1 MTHFQ
6 TLDRTAPEHQTPY
19 RKVAVV
25 LHFGHDGVVA
35 KDLRFRPHQRLRLRR
50 DFARVFAR
58 RCRAENEWLA
68 VCAAPN
74 GLSFA
79 RFGLSTSR
87 KVGDAVRR
95 NRVKRRLREA
105 FRTRGKEIPAGF
117 DYVCAPKSAAVHAAE
132 LADALVSLMVKAARK
147 ADRDQ
152 RGRTRQP
159 E

>member
-1 MTHFQ
+1 M
-6 TLDRTAPEHQTPY
+6 
-19 RKVAVV
+19 
-25 LHFGHDGVVA
+25 A
-35 KDLRFRPHQRLRLRR
+35 KDLRFRPRQRLRLRR

-87 KVGDAVRR
+87 RVGDAVRR
-95 NRVKRRLREA
+95 NRVKRRLRDA
-105 FRTRGKEIPAGF
+105 FRTRGDEIPAGF
-117 DYVCAPKSAAVHAAE
+117 DYVCMPKAAAIEAAK
-132 LADALVSLMVKAARK
+132 LAEAMVTLMVKAARK

-152 RGRTRQP
+152 KGGTKRP